1 MAIVQQMREQLRGA
15 MKARD
20 KVRTDFLRY
29 WIAGLT
35 LGTGDE
41 MTDDQ
46 AIKKMRSVLKEAQ
59 TGRVTF
65 TPEELELIKE
75 WVPATV
81 SREQIRADLAAIA
94 DQIRA
99 APKEGMAMGVAMK
112 ALAGKPVES
121 DDVKAVIAE
130 LRA

>member
-41 MTDDQ
+41 MADDQ

-65 TPEELELIKE
+65 SPEELELIKE

-81 SREQIRADLAAIA
+81 SRDHIRADLAAIA

>member
-41 MTDDQ
+41 MADDQ

-65 TPEELELIKE
+65 SPEELELIKE

>member
-41 MTDDQ
+41 MADDQ

-75 WVPATV
+75 WVPATA
-81 SREQIRADLAAIA
+81 SRDQIRADLAAIA